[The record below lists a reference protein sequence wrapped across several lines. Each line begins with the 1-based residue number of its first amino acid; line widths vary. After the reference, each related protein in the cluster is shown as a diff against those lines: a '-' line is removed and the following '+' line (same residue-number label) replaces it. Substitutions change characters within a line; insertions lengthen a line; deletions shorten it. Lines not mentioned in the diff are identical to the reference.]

1 MFIVIFW
8 ILESSN
14 SRKCLYFAFIFGI
27 VSCPNKVT
35 NPWTSVTSEK
45 RAPHVAWVQDP
56 RPKVSTWWDQEW
68 RRWSANTMLKKPSCY
83 LFIHFIQVYSGSEV
97 PIPSACAWFLSVFS
111 STNITFWQLFVGF
124 ITILQFYIFCHRI
137 ARDASL
143 PWENPWDFP
152 PFCLNSLENPWKSH
166 GFPLPKKTASW
177 DTDNF
182 TASSA

>member
-137 ARDASL
+137 ARDASPAMGKSMGFSTIL
-143 PWENPWDFP
+143 SEFSGKPMEKPWISPA
-152 PFCLNSLENPWKSH
+152 
-166 GFPLPKKTASW
+166 KK
-177 DTDNF
+177 NRQLGH
-182 TASSA
+182 